1 MLIILFLLIIIIVFS
16 KKNLE
21 NFKSRDENCLDC
33 NNNSECTDNTF
44 EELKDHDYQF
54 HKKEW
59 YDQNYDLLYRLTRV
73 LEDNN
78 IPYWLSSGSALGAFR
93 HEEIIPW
100 DDDVDITIP
109 QEYHDKLFT
118 LKDEF
123 EKNDCKL
130 KGGYL
135 PCKSKYYTT
144 FCDYIQK
151 IDKNFNRNL
160 KKPTSY
166 FSVIKD
172 KKSKMHIDIFHMTK
186 IEIDGK
192 IGYSEGISKVYTKK
206 EYDSFFPLKKVNF
219 GKYKFFVPNTVKT
232 YLCRIYDDISIPGK
246 WKKNKWDIKSK
257 YSLFNHVPKDN
268 IPALIKNK
276 EGKLELINF

>member
-1 MLIILFLLIIIIVFS
+1 M
-16 KKNLE
+16 
-21 NFKSRDENCLDC
+21 
-33 NNNSECTDNTF
+33 
-44 EELKDHDYQF
+44 
-54 HKKEW
+54 
-59 YDQNYDLLYRLTRV
+59 
-73 LEDNN
+73 
-78 IPYWLSSGSALGAFR
+78 
-93 HEEIIPW
+93 
-100 DDDVDITIP
+100 
-109 QEYHDKLFT
+109 
-118 LKDEF
+118 
-123 EKNDCKL
+123 